1 MDKSHEIPGDLWAS
15 NDTVCPKTTTASGMF
30 VSHTVQAII
39 LREPAIPA
47 VDAGRKIFFQ
57 QSFYQCFKF
66 LIEPDFMK

>member
-1 MDKSHEIPGDLWAS
+1 MNIDHGIPGDLWAS
-15 NDTVCPKTTTASGMF
+15 NDTVCPKTASTSGVF

-57 QSFYQCFKF
+57 QSFYECFKF
-66 LIEPDFMK
+66 LIEPDFLK